1 MDFRELTYIL
11 AIAKH
16 GNITRAAESLYVGQP
31 TLSKFLMSLEA
42 DLGLKL
48 FRRVGNRY
56 VLTHAGERYV
66 EKASQILSLKGDLDA
81 EMADIIKR
89 GAGELSVAFASMRC
103 TYMLPC
109 SLPVFHRMH
118 PNVKVTVYEGSSEEN
133 DRRLLDGQAE
143 VAFYS
148 KPNELNPQIQYEPLA
163 QEELLICTC
172 KDHPLARFARDN
184 PASPY
189 PKLDLSLLKKEQI
202 IMMRPQQR
210 TRQIMDG
217 ILDSQDMEFENV
229 FYTGNLPAIMELVA
243 LGYGVSFIHE
253 SHLRHRAETR
263 PIDCYSFGEPR
274 TVSDFVAATRKG
286 SYISRYAQDYIE
298 IVKQQIKP
306 S

>member
-31 TLSKFLMSLEA
+31 TLSKFLMSLE
-42 DLGLKL
+42 DELGLKL
-48 FRRVGNRY
+48 FRRVGSRY

-66 EKASQILSLKGDLDA
+66 EKAAQILSLKGDLDA

-89 GAGELSVAFASMRC
+89 ETGALSVAFASMRC

-109 SLPVFHRMH
+109 SLPAFRQMH
-118 PNVKVTVYEGSSEEN
+118 PNVKITVYEGNSEEN

-148 KPNELNPQIQYEPLA
+148 KPNELNAMIRYEPLA

-172 KDHPLARFARDN
+172 RDHPLARFARVN

-189 PKLDLSLLKKEQI
+189 PKLELSLLKKEQI

-217 ILDSQDMEFENV
+217 ILSREGISFENV
-229 FYTGNLPAIMELVA
+229 LYTGNLPAIMELVA

-253 SHLRHRAETR
+253 SHLRPRAGSR

-274 TVSDFVAATRKG
+274 TLCDFVAARRRG
-286 SYISRYAQDYIE
+286 GYLSHHAQDFID
-298 IVKQQIKP
+298 VVRQ
-306 S
+306 SV